1 MWFFNS
7 PEIIFGPGALDY
19 LEEVQGQRAFLV
31 TDANIEALGFVDL
44 VRQRLAKAGLECQ
57 VWAEVEPDPALQTV
71 QRGAAAA
78 LAFEPDWIIGLGGG
92 SCMDAAKGIW
102 VLYERPDLTP
112 DGINPIERLGLRQKA
127 RLIAIPTTSGTGAEA
142 TWAIVLTDTAEQRKL
157 GLGSRENLPDMAIVD
172 PLFTANLPPRLTA
185 DTGLDALAH
194 AIEGYTNSW
203 ANDFCDGPCL
213 KATELVFKYLR
224 RAYTDGSDAEARE
237 KMHNAATLAGMG
249 FGNSMVA
256 LAHSMGHALG
266 GIFHT
271 PHGRAVALFLPY
283 SIEFI
288 ARGPTMIPTRYGEIA
303 RFLGLPAETEEQ
315 GAASLV
321 AAIRDL
327 MRQVEQ
333 PLTLQELGVGR
344 EELEAN
350 METLATN
357 AELDVYTITSLR
369 VPTHD
374 EITRLYRYAYEG
386 GSIDF

>member
-19 LEEVQGQRAFLV
+19 LEEVRGQRVFLV

>member
-44 VRQRLAKAGLECQ
+44 VRQRLEKAGLECQ

-303 RFLGLPAETEEQ
+303 HFLGLPAETEEQ

-321 AAIRDL
+321 AVIRDL

-374 EITRLYRYAYEG
+374 EIIRLYHCAYEG
-386 GSIDF
+386 KAVDF

>member
-1 MWFFNS
+1 
-7 PEIIFGPGALDY
+7 
-19 LEEVQGQRAFLV
+19 
-31 TDANIEALGFVDL
+31 
-44 VRQRLAKAGLECQ
+44 
-57 VWAEVEPDPALQTV
+57 
-71 QRGAAAA
+71 

-185 DTGLDALAH
+185 DTGLDALSH

-224 RAYTDGSDAEARE
+224 RAYTDGGDAEARE

-315 GAASLV
+315 GAASLA

-374 EITRLYRYAYEG
+374 EIIRLYRCAYEG
-386 GSIDF
+386 QSVDF

>member
-44 VRQRLAKAGLECQ
+44 VRQRLEKAGLECQ

-224 RAYTDGSDAEARE
+224 RAYTDGRDAEARE

-303 RFLGLPAETEEQ
+303 HFLGLPAETEEQ

-374 EITRLYRYAYEG
+374 EIIRLYRCAYEG
-386 GSIDF
+386 GSMDF

>member
-44 VRQRLAKAGLECQ
+44 VRQRLEKAGLECQ

-374 EITRLYRYAYEG
+374 EIIRLYHCAYEG
-386 GSIDF
+386 QSVDF

>member
-44 VRQRLAKAGLECQ
+44 VRQRLEKAGLECQ

-303 RFLGLPAETEEQ
+303 HFLGLPAETEEQ

-374 EITRLYRYAYEG
+374 EIIRLYRCAYEG
-386 GSIDF
+386 QSVDF

>member
-44 VRQRLAKAGLECQ
+44 VRQRLQKAGLECQ

-303 RFLGLPAETEEQ
+303 RFLGLPADTEEQ

-321 AAIRDL
+321 VAIRDL

-369 VPTHD
+369 VPTHG
-374 EITRLYRYAYEG
+374 EITRLYHCAYEG
-386 GSIDF
+386 QSVDF

>member
-44 VRQRLAKAGLECQ
+44 VRQRLEKAGLECQ

-303 RFLGLPAETEEQ
+303 HFLGLPAETEEQ

-374 EITRLYRYAYEG
+374 EIIRLYHCAYEG
-386 GSIDF
+386 QSVDF

>member
-44 VRQRLAKAGLECQ
+44 VRQRLEKAGLECQ

-303 RFLGLPAETEEQ
+303 HFLGLLAETEER

-374 EITRLYRYAYEG
+374 EIIRLYHCAYEG
-386 GSIDF
+386 QSMDF

>member
-19 LEEVQGQRAFLV
+19 LEEVQGQRAFVV

-44 VRQRLAKAGLECQ
+44 VRQRLEKAGLECQ

-374 EITRLYRYAYEG
+374 EIIRLYRCAYEG
-386 GSIDF
+386 QSVDF

>member
-19 LEEVQGQRAFLV
+19 LEEIQGQRAFIV
-31 TDANIEALGFVDL
+31 TDANIVALGFVDL
-44 VRQRLAKAGLECQ
+44 VRERLEKAGLACQ
-57 VWAEVEPDPALQTV
+57 VWSEVEPDPSLQTV
-71 QRGAAAA
+71 ERGAAAA
-78 LAFEPDWIIGLGGG
+78 RAFEPDWIIGLGGG

-102 VLYERPDLTP
+102 VLYERPDLAP
-112 DGINPIERLGLRQKA
+112 DAINPIERLGLRQKA
-127 RLIAIPTTSGTGAEA
+127 RMIAIPTTSGTGAEA

-172 PLFTANLPPRLTA
+172 PLFAANLPPRLTA
-185 DTGLDALAH
+185 DTGLDALTH
-194 AIEGYTNSW
+194 AIEGYTSSW

-213 KATELVFKYLR
+213 KAVELVFKYLP
-224 RAYTDGSDAEARE
+224 RAYANSNDAEARE
-237 KMHNAATLAGMG
+237 KMHNAATLAGLG

-266 GIFHT
+266 GVFHT
-271 PHGRAVALFLPY
+271 PHGRAVGLFLPY

-288 ARGPTMIPTRYGEIA
+288 ARGPTSAPTRYGEIA
-303 RFLGLPAETEEQ
+303 RFLGLPAETEAQ

-333 PLTLQELGVGR
+333 PLTLQELGLSR

-350 METLATN
+350 LEKLVDN
-357 AELDVYTITSLR
+357 AELDVYTVTSLR
-369 VPTHD
+369 VPTRE
-374 EITRLYRYAYEG
+374 EIARLYRYAYEG
-386 GSIDF
+386 KAVDF

>member
-44 VRQRLAKAGLECQ
+44 VRQRLEKAGLECQ

-213 KATELVFKYLR
+213 KATELVFRCPTR
-224 RAYTDGSDAEARE
+224 RATRRRGRKCTTLLPSLAWAS
-237 KMHNAATLAGMG
+237 ATPW
-249 FGNSMVA
+249 S
-256 LAHSMGHALG
+256 
-266 GIFHT
+266 
-271 PHGRAVALFLPY
+271 PW
-283 SIEFI
+283 
-288 ARGPTMIPTRYGEIA
+288 PTAWATRW
-303 RFLGLPAETEEQ
+303 
-315 GAASLV
+315 AAS
-321 AAIRDL
+321 
-327 MRQVEQ
+327 
-333 PLTLQELGVGR
+333 
-344 EELEAN
+344 
-350 METLATN
+350 
-357 AELDVYTITSLR
+357 S
-369 VPTHD
+369 
-374 EITRLYRYAYEG
+374 TRLTAALWPSSCPIPSSSSPAARP
-386 GSIDF
+386 

>member
-19 LEEVQGQRAFLV
+19 LEEIQGQRAFIV
-31 TDANIEALGFVDL
+31 TDANIVALGFVDL
-44 VRQRLAKAGLECQ
+44 VRQRLEKAGLECQ

-112 DGINPIERLGLRQKA
+112 DGINPIDRLGLRQKA

-333 PLTLQELGVGR
+333 PLTLQELGLSR

-350 METLATN
+350 LETLATN

-374 EITRLYRYAYEG
+374 EIIRLYRCAYEG
-386 GSIDF
+386 QSVDF